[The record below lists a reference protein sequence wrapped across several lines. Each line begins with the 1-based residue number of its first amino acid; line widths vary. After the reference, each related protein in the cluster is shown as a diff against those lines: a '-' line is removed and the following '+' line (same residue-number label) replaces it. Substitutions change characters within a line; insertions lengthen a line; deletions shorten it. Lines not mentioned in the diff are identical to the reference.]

1 MSLTHSI
8 HLYRLRLASTLC
20 ATHTHHS
27 QLRSDPVFNII
38 VKLISIIGII
48 LFTSLLGHAGN
59 SMTCRVSRP
68 VNEGCTP
75 YLVLEY
81 ADITISTKDR
91 FELQGRYDACYH
103 NEEITIRGIAK
114 RSSYHG
120 SLGVEFLATDIQV
133 YGNFPRTIGTVTLNE
148 KSLAGYFFDV
158 WATIRSR
165 GSFHPDPNSRVV
177 RCTVSDSSDK
187 K

>member
-1 MSLTHSI
+1 
-8 HLYRLRLASTLC
+8 
-20 ATHTHHS
+20 
-27 QLRSDPVFNII
+27 VFNII
-38 VKLISIIGII
+38 IKLISIIGII
-48 LFTSLLGHAGN
+48 LFTSLLVHAGD
-59 SMTCRVSRP
+59 SMACRVSRP

-103 NEEITIRGIAK
+103 NEEITIRGIVK

-120 SLGVEFLATDIQV
+120 SLGIELLATEIQV
-133 YGNFPRTIGTVTLNE
+133 YGDFPRTIGTVTLKE

-165 GSFHPDPNSRVV
+165 GIFHPDPSSRVV
-177 RCTVSDSSDK
+177 RCTVPE
-187 K
+187 